1 MFEFLLPA
9 PTQHRT
15 RHVVIYSVNV
25 IVCPH
30 SPTFSMRNKDLNTS
44 FQPDQ
49 GQYLVAQI
57 LKLRQRL
64 ILLKKEEK
72 KGRRKRAVLV
82 DRRTEVSGV
91 RLGFKSQLFP

>member
-1 MFEFLLPA
+1 M
-9 PTQHRT
+9 HNR
-15 RHVVIYSVNV
+15 Y
-25 IVCPH
+25 
-30 SPTFSMRNKDLNTS
+30 LNTP

-64 ILLKKEEK
+64 ILLKKEKK
-72 KGRRKRAVLV
+72 KGRRERPVLV
-82 DRRTEVSGV
+82 DRRIEVSGV